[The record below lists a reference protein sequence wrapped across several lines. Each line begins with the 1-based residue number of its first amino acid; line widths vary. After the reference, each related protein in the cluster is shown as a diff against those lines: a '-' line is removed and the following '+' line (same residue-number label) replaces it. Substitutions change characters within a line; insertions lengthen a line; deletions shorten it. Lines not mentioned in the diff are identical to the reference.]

1 MNTPSLSAMPEPQ
14 RRNITSVVKDYGRKL
29 FGFIRGKVRS
39 DEDAEDILQDVWY
52 QFSNMT
58 NLDEVES
65 ISGWLHQVARNKVTD
80 RYRKKTTDSL
90 EDFEYTDDE
99 GELHIREILSMDVA
113 DNADMAMF
121 KEAFW
126 EELMKALDELPENQR
141 FVFVQ
146 NELEDKTLQEIADE
160 TGENLKTIISRKG
173 YAIKHLR
180 TRLNYLYQEILN

>member
-1 MNTPSLSAMPEPQ
+1 MNSPSLSAMPEPQ

-80 RYRKKTTDSL
+80 RYRKRTTDSL

-99 GELHIREILSMDVA
+99 GELHIREILSMDVS

-121 KEAFW
+121 KEVFW
-126 EELMKALDELPENQR
+126 EELMKALDELPDNQR
-141 FVFVQ
+141 YVFVQ

-180 TRLNYLYQEILN
+180 KRLNYLYQEILN

>member
-1 MNTPSLSAMPEPQ
+1 MNTPSLSAMPEPP

>member
-1 MNTPSLSAMPEPQ
+1 MNSPSLSAMPEPQ

-52 QFSNMT
+52 QFSNIT

-80 RYRKKTTDSL
+80 RYRKRTTDSL
-90 EDFEYTDDE
+90 EDYEYTDDE
-99 GELHIREILSMDVA
+99 GEMHIREILSMDVE

-121 KEAFW
+121 KEVFW

-141 FVFVQ
+141 VVFVQ
-146 NELEDKTLQEIADE
+146 NELEDKTLQEIAE
-160 TGENLKTIISRKG
+160 ESGENLKTIISRKG

>member
-1 MNTPSLSAMPEPQ
+1 MNSPSLSAMPEPQ

-39 DEDAEDILQDVWY
+39 DEDAEDILQDVWF

-121 KEAFW
+121 KEVFW

-180 TRLNYLYQEILN
+180 SRLNYLYQEILN

>member
-1 MNTPSLSAMPEPQ
+1 MEIVMADKSL
-14 RRNITSVVKDYGRKL
+14 NILQIVNQYGRQL
-29 FGFIRGKVRS
+29 LAFIRGKVTS
-39 DEDAEDILQDVWY
+39 DEDAEDVLQDVWY

-121 KEAFW
+121 KEVFW

-180 TRLNYLYQEILN
+180 SRLNYLYQEILN